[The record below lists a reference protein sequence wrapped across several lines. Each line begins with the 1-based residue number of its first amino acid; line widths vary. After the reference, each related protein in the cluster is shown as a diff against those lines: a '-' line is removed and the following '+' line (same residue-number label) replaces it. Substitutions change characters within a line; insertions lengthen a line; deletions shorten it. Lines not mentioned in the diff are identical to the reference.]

1 VHNLEDRWDDA
12 VREVG
17 ANRARV
23 WRLYMAGAALG
34 FEEGALHIHQVL
46 AVRPTARGSSGVPLR
61 PDWEP
66 TALLPQARPPR

>member
-1 VHNLEDRWDDA
+1 
-12 VREVG
+12 
-17 ANRARV
+17 
-23 WRLYMAGAALG
+23 MAGAALG

-46 AVRPTARGSSGVPLR
+46 AVRPTAHGSSGVPLR